1 MVNKLFIFV
10 ISLILLNIN
19 LSSFAGE
26 VETDIEV
33 FRSKASLDTV
43 AKILNYTEGLDESGS
58 DSSFWYPLNAKEC
71 VYRKGSM
78 VEVKADLSIDSK
90 NDNDEIISTVNA
102 QTPKTEII
110 FDANIREIKLN
121 TWTPSTVRVGYIH
134 HAGTWWGPNNYFIQI
149 MANGIPMMESSK
161 PRDIDRTQAAWNLVF
176 NRFCPGRKNNF

>member
-1 MVNKLFIFV
+1 MNKLSILV
-10 ISLILLNIN
+10 ISLILLNVSP
-19 LSSFAGE
+19 SSFAVE

-78 VEVKADLSIDSK
+78 VEVKVDQSIDSK
-90 NDNDEIISTVNA
+90 KDNEDIISTANA

-121 TWTPSTVRVGYIH
+121 NWTPSTVRVGYVQ

>member
-1 MVNKLFIFV
+1 MNKLPILV
-10 ISLILLNIN
+10 ISLILLIVSP
-19 LSSFAGE
+19 SSFAVE

-71 VYRKGSM
+71 VYRKGSI
-78 VEVKADLSIDSK
+78 VEVKVDLPIDNK
-90 NDNDEIISTVNA
+90 KDKDDYISA
-102 QTPKTEII
+102 SSPSTPKTEII

-121 TWTPSTVRVGYIH
+121 NWTPSTVRVGYVQ

-161 PRDIDRTQAAWNLVF
+161 PRDIERTQAAWNLVF